1 MVRSNKHI
9 FSTNTILVKI
19 MKVIFLDIDGV
30 LATTKQ
36 YFTNRTK
43 FREKNIDA
51 KELNLPYP
59 WDKECVDVFNEILDA
74 TNAVIVLSS
83 DWKHHWSLEEIDKVF
98 KWNGV
103 IKSPIAYTP
112 NDSVSFGNL
121 TMNRAW
127 EIEKYIREVGVD
139 DYVVIDDLWVNKY
152 MKSNGSDHRAFI
164 TRESEGLKQ
173 TGLKDK
179 IIKKLNNVS

>member
-1 MVRSNKHI
+1 
-9 FSTNTILVKI
+9 

-139 DYVVIDDLWVNKY
+139 NYVVIDDLWVNKY
-152 MKSNGSDHRAFI
+152 MKSNGSEDRAFI

-179 IIKKLNNVS
+179 IIKKLNNVG